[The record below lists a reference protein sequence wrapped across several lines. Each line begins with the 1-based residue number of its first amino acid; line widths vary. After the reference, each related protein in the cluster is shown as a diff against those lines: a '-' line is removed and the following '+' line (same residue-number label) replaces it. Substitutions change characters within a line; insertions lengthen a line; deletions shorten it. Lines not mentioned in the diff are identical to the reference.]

1 MTATTGAGTAWY
13 TLDADEVVRAL
24 GSDADSGLSP
34 AEAARELERHGPNA
48 LPVEPKP
55 SVLQIMLRT
64 WSDPMNLLLTVIA
77 VIGFVFGQP
86 ETGLLVIFLVILN
99 LAMGTSQE
107 VKAQASV
114 DALQSLQI
122 PDARVIR
129 GGTLSVVPAPDLVP
143 GDIVLLEPGDIVPA
157 DGRIVTSSSLE
168 VVESGLTGES
178 APVDKGPATVPS
190 ADTPLGDRTDMVFQN
205 TSVTR
210 GTARVVVTATGMGTE
225 MGKIAGMLS
234 DVRPEP
240 SPLQLELRSLTIRL
254 AALALVATALI
265 VIIALVRG
273 LPTSQVILLAITVAI
288 SSIPAG
294 LPTFLTTMLSCGA
307 QRLARAKAVV
317 RNLTDVE
324 TLGCTSAINSDKTGT
339 LTLDKMTATRMFDAG
354 QWFHIEG
361 EGYSTSGAILG
372 AAGQELP
379 DFTPLAYGLTLCSD
393 ATLDAEGGATGDPTE
408 AALVVLA
415 AKMGVDAAISR
426 GEYPRVAT
434 VPFDSEYKFMA
445 TFHEAPID
453 DEPRLVELVKGAP
466 DVLIE
471 RCATA
476 MWGESEIPM
485 DEARERLTAANVE
498 LAGSGLRVMSFAY
511 RTFDPSAL
519 DEVAADPM
527 AAVTD
532 LTFVA
537 LVGIIDPLR
546 PSAKEAV
553 AVAQHAGIEVRM
565 ITGDHAVTAA
575 AIGHDLGLG
584 PGVITGPE
592 FQRLTDA
599 ELAERLPELHVFG
612 RVAPEDKL
620 RLVTVMQQRGDVVA
634 MTGDAVNDAAALK
647 KADIGVAM
655 GSGSEVTKQAAKMV
669 LTDDNFATLVHAVEL
684 GRDIYGKIVAQLRY
698 VLVGLFGLLIA
709 MLLASALDIND
720 GQALTPVMLLFV
732 SFLIGI
738 FPAIGISTD
747 TTEPGIMDQPPR
759 DASIPILNR
768 TTAPRWILFGL
779 VQAVAI
785 LTPYLVLNARG
796 GAGVEGQPQ
805 TTAFLVAALSTILL
819 AAAVRRDLTPVWA
832 GPYFPYF
839 WWLLAPLV
847 LTWLAVETESFNQ
860 ILGTVPLT
868 GGQWALAACLAAAL
882 LVVIEVDKA
891 IRRRAHHATAP
902 QSQEGAGT
910 DDPRPTVPVGADR
923 PVPADEILPGRQP

>member
-1 MTATTGAGTAWY
+1 MTTATAGPDTAWY
-13 TLDADEVVRAL
+13 TLNADEVVRAL
-24 GSDADSGLSP
+24 GSNPDEGLTQ
-34 AEAARELERHGPNA
+34 AGAARELERHGPNA
-48 LPVEPKP
+48 LPEEPKP
-55 SVLQIMLRT
+55 SFLQILLRT
-64 WSDPMNLLLTVIA
+64 WSDPMNILLTIIA
-77 VIGFVFGQP
+77 VVGFAFGQP
-86 ETGLLVIFLVILN
+86 ETGVLIVFLVVLN
-99 LAMGTSQE
+99 LFMGTSQE
-107 VKAQASV
+107 LKAQASV

-129 GGTLSVVPAPDLVP
+129 DGVLHVVPALDLVP
-143 GDIVLLEPGDIVPA
+143 GDVIALEPGDIVPA
-157 DGRIVTSSSLE
+157 DGRIISSASLE

-178 APVDKGPATVPS
+178 APVNKGPETVTS
-190 ADTPLGDRTDMVFQN
+190 ADTPLGDRTDMVYQN

-210 GTARVVVTATGMGTE
+210 GTARAVVTATGTGTE

-234 DVRPEP
+234 EVTPEA
-240 SPLQLELRSLTIRL
+240 SPLQRELRSLTIRL
-254 AALALVATALI
+254 AALALIATALI
-265 VIIALVRG
+265 VVIAVTRG
-273 LPTSQVILLAITVAI
+273 LPTSQIILLAITVAI

-294 LPTFLTTMLSCGA
+294 LPTFLTTMLSYGA

-339 LTLDKMTATRMFDAG
+339 LTLDKMTATRMFEAG

-372 AAGQELP
+372 AVGQEIP

-393 ATLDAEGGATGDPTE
+393 ATLDSDGGITGDPTE

-415 AKMGVDAAISR
+415 AKMGVDATISR
-426 GEYPRVAT
+426 AEYPRVAT

-466 DVLIE
+466 DVLID

-476 MWGESEIPM
+476 MWGDTEIPM
-485 DEARERLTAANVE
+485 AEARERLAAANDE
-498 LAGSGLRVMSFAY
+498 LARSGLRVMSFAY
-511 RTFDPSAL
+511 RTFDPAAR

-527 AAVTD
+527 AAVSD
-532 LTFVA
+532 LIFVA

-599 ELAERLPELHVFG
+599 ELAQRLPDLHVFG

-698 VLVGLFGLLIA
+698 VLVGLFGLLFA
-709 MLLASALDIND
+709 MLLASAFDINN
-720 GQALTPVMLLFV
+720 GQALTPIMLLFV

-759 DASIPILNR
+759 DPTIPILNR
-768 TTAPRWILFGL
+768 STAPRWLLFGL
-779 VQAVAI
+779 VQGVAI
-785 LTPYLVLNARG
+785 LVPYLALNARG
-796 GAGVEGQPQ
+796 EDGVEGQPQ
-805 TTAFLVAALSTILL
+805 TTAFVVAALSTVLL
-819 AAAVRRDLTPVWA
+819 AAAVRRDLAPVWSA
-832 GPYFPYF
+832 PYFPYF

-860 ILGTVPLT
+860 ILGSVPLT
-868 GGQWALAACLAAAL
+868 GGQWALAAGLSLVL
-882 LVVIEVDKA
+882 LVVIEIDKA
-891 IRRRAHHATAP
+891 VRRRADVKPGPDRADGDSAP
-902 QSQEGAGT
+902 
-910 DDPRPTVPVGADR
+910 ADR
-923 PVPADEILPGRQP
+923 QDSGSDAVSAQQILPGSRP